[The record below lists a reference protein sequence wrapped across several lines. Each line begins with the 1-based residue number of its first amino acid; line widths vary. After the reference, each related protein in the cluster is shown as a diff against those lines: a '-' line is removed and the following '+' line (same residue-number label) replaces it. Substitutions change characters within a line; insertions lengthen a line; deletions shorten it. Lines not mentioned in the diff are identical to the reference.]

1 MDSDVKQIHN
11 KLDILLRNECIRM
24 EYDFMTRTGLNQK
37 QAVQKLSEKTY
48 ETWKGEK
55 YFLGKKAIY
64 AIIKGNHADGTIQQP
79 VREQSTEADN

>member
-11 KLDILLRNECIRM
+11 KVDILLRNECIRM

-37 QAVQKLSEKTY
+37 QSVQKLSEKTY

-64 AIIKGNHADGTIQQP
+64 AIIKGNHANRDIQQLIG
-79 VREQSTEADN
+79 EQSTETDM